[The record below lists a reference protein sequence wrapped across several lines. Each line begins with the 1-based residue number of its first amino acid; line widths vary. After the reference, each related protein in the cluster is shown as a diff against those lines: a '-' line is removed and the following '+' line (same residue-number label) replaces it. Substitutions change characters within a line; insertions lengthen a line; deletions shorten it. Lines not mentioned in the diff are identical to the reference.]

1 MLQKLV
7 EVQNELSLSEEE
19 KKKYKEEIAALRDEV
34 AILQKRIDWEEIKNS
49 QEVELEKSRLE
60 KKELEGVK

>member
-49 QEVELEKSRLE
+49 QEVEL
-60 KKELEGVK
+60 